1 MYSLILGLILALAL
15 AVILSYPPQL
25 PPNVVK
31 AYDYPI
37 IRLLVLSGIFGLAYY
52 YPEFA
57 IILAI
62 AYAILADDIVKTSAR
77 VKGEGNEN
85 FTSASASGFNMINLL
100 PGPSEVQEA
109 SKFVGNTN
117 GQVSL
122 DTLLGTIKQ
131 LETQVQ
137 DLSRKTK

>member
-37 IRLLVLSGIFGLAYY
+37 IRLLVLSGIFGLAYFS
-52 YPEFA
+52 PEHA
-57 IILAI
+57 IILAM

-77 VKGEGNEN
+77 VREKEG
-85 FTSASASGFNMINLL
+85 FVSSTAGFNMINLL
-100 PGPSEVQEA
+100 PGPTEVQDA
-109 SKFVGNTN
+109 SKIVSNTN
-117 GQVSL
+117 GQISL